1 MAEATW
7 TSEELYLLAD
17 RGYGFYQ
24 QGRYEEAAVIF
35 DGLIA
40 LDAGNSYYRTA
51 LAAICLALGDAQRAV
66 DASSAVLEQTPAD
79 LDAGGGCSRAASA
92 ALFLARGAP
101 QRAVDELSA
110 VLEMTPADL
119 EARARRCE
127 AYCELRR
134 WAEARRDL
142 AVLQRNGERNHARR
156 LAWRLQTQSGS
167 A

>member
-17 RGYGFYQ
+17 RGYWFYQ

-66 DASSAVLEQTPAD
+66 D
-79 LDAGGGCSRAASA
+79 
-92 ALFLARGAP
+92 
-101 QRAVDELSA
+101 ELSA
-110 VLEMTPADL
+110 VLEKTPA
-119 EARARRCE
+119 
-127 AYCELRR
+127 
-134 WAEARRDL
+134 DL

>member
-66 DASSAVLEQTPAD
+66 D
-79 LDAGGGCSRAASA
+79 
-92 ALFLARGAP
+92 
-101 QRAVDELSA
+101 ELSA
-110 VLEMTPADL
+110 VLEKTPADL

>member
-1 MAEATW
+1 MAEAGW

-24 QGRYEEAAVIF
+24 QGRYEEAGAIF
-35 DGLIA
+35 DGLIV
-40 LDAGNSYYRTA
+40 LDPGNAYYRTA

-66 DASSAVLEQTPAD
+66 DELSTVLEN
-79 LDAGGGCSRAASA
+79 
-92 ALFLARGAP
+92 
-101 QRAVDELSA
+101 
-110 VLEMTPADL
+110 TPADL

-142 AVLQRNGERNHARR
+142 AVLQRNGEMNHARR
-156 LAWRLQTQSGS
+156 LAWRLQAQAGT

>member
-1 MAEATW
+1 MAEAGW
-7 TSEELYLLAD
+7 TSEEMYLLAD

-40 LDAGNSYYRTA
+40 LDPGNSYYRTA

-66 DASSAVLEQTPAD
+66 DELSTVLEK
-79 LDAGGGCSRAASA
+79 
-92 ALFLARGAP
+92 
-101 QRAVDELSA
+101 
-110 VLEMTPADL
+110 TPADL

-156 LAWRLQTQSGS
+156 LSWRLQEQAG
-167 A
+167 AA

>member
-1 MAEATW
+1 MAEAGW

-40 LDAGNSYYRTA
+40 LDPSNSYYRTA

-66 DASSAVLEQTPAD
+66 DELTAVLEN
-79 LDAGGGCSRAASA
+79 
-92 ALFLARGAP
+92 
-101 QRAVDELSA
+101 
-110 VLEMTPADL
+110 TPADL

-127 AYCELRR
+127 AFCELRR

-142 AVLQRNGERNHARR
+142 AILQRNGESNHARR
-156 LAWRLQTQSGS
+156 LAWRLQAQAG
-167 A
+167 AA